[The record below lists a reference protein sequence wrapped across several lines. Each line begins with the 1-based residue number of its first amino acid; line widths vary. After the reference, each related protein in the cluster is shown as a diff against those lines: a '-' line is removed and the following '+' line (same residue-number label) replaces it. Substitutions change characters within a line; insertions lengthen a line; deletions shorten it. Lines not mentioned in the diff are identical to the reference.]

1 LHGQKRVW
9 FSTATHRI
17 DTLPS
22 PAPALLRRGVTQ
34 NFGRKWKNE
43 MDKQQLLETALGT
56 VANRGDDYG
65 DVYTNHERIAVL
77 WTVIFGREVKAHQV
91 AMAMAAV
98 KLARLVET
106 PDHQDSWIDLAGYA
120 AIGSECIDGEQE
132 ANDS

>member
-1 LHGQKRVW
+1 
-9 FSTATHRI
+9 
-17 DTLPS
+17 
-22 PAPALLRRGVTQ
+22 
-34 NFGRKWKNE
+34 
-43 MDKQQLLETALGT
+43 MDKKELLETALAT
-56 VANRGDDYG
+56 VANRGGDYG

>member
-1 LHGQKRVW
+1 MNKHDLLMSAIRV
-9 FSTATHRI
+9 T
-17 DTLPS
+17 
-22 PAPALLRRGVTQ
+22 
-34 NFGRKWKNE
+34 N
-43 MDKQQLLETALGT
+43 
-56 VANRGDDYG
+56 NRSGDYG

-132 ANDS
+132 ANDG